1 MPKMKLFQAQV
12 NGTGLQA
19 VGVRIIRMF
28 LFFSW
33 LFVTFLEGQGD

>member
-28 LFFSW
+28 LFFFMAICYFSRR
-33 LFVTFLEGQGD
+33 TG